1 MLPSGTSRRD
11 KAAVRERLEASVSGL
26 GELELLRR
34 RQEVLVRAALELR
47 EPREEE
53 ERQRREAQLSSE
65 EKLLEG
71 NILLLRK
78 QLVKIS
84 ENTELIDRSVTAETR
99 RRNLTVGVQQTE
111 MR

>member
-1 MLPSGTSRRD
+1 M
-11 KAAVRERLEASVSGL
+11 SGL

-34 RQEVLVRAALELR
+34 RQEVLVRAALGLR

-53 ERQRREAQLSSE
+53 ERRRREAQLSSE

-78 QLVKIS
+78 QLVGPHLCLS
-84 ENTELIDRSVTAETR
+84 MTSVFCEPGSGCREGSA
-99 RRNLTVGVQQTE
+99 
-111 MR
+111 

>member
-34 RQEVLVRAALELR
+34 RQEVLVRAALGL
-47 EPREEE
+47 REEE
-53 ERQRREAQLSSE
+53 EEEERRRREAQLSSE

-78 QLVKIS
+78 QLVGPH
-84 ENTELIDRSVTAETR
+84 LCLSVTSDLCEPGSGCREWSA
-99 RRNLTVGVQQTE
+99 
-111 MR
+111 

>member
-1 MLPSGTSRRD
+1 M
-11 KAAVRERLEASVSGL
+11 SGL

-34 RQEVLVRAALELR
+34 RQEVLVRAALGLR

-53 ERQRREAQLSSE
+53 EERRRREAQLSSE

-78 QLVKIS
+78 QLVGPHLCLS
-84 ENTELIDRSVTAETR
+84 MTSDLCEPGSGCREWSA
-99 RRNLTVGVQQTE
+99 
-111 MR
+111 